1 MIPDRDIFYG
11 VSLRLKSPLF
21 ACSVAALAEI
31 QSYTITYLIKH
42 YRAQQDGEARRRVG
56 ACVCLS
62 ADDGR
67 KPCGSC
73 QGFVVL
79 LNVRIHPPVFKR
91 H

>member
-1 MIPDRDIFYG
+1 M
-11 VSLRLKSPLF
+11 RLKSSLF

-56 ACVCLS
+56 ASARKS
-62 ADDGR
+62 ADGSK
-67 KPCGSC
+67 KPCESG

-79 LNVRIHPPVFKR
+79 LNVGIHLQCWIGIQVKYVFTVEVK
-91 H
+91 